1 MTTPKAPPVQLCS
14 VADCLAI
21 SSWVGAGINET
32 DAMWLL
38 FPEEAAR
45 MTMLNLFPGS
55 RYPNFATKEKVEC
68 P

>member
-1 MTTPKAPPVQLCS
+1 MTTPAASIYPRS
-14 VADCLAI
+14 AADCLAI
-21 SSWVGAGINET
+21 SSWAGAGINET

-45 MTMLNLFPGS
+45 MTMLDLFPGS
-55 RYPNFATKEKVEC
+55 RYPNFATEEKVKC

>member
-1 MTTPKAPPVQLCS
+1 M
-14 VADCLAI
+14 
-21 SSWVGAGINET
+21 VGAGINEA